1 MGFCGVKATLAANL
15 MLRYFLRI
23 CNGGCDIS
31 LRMPLIG
38 LVRKVPTVI
47 LSALLCMISSSFNM
61 LSLVEM

>member
-1 MGFCGVKATLAANL
+1 

-23 CNGGCDIS
+23 CNGGYDIS